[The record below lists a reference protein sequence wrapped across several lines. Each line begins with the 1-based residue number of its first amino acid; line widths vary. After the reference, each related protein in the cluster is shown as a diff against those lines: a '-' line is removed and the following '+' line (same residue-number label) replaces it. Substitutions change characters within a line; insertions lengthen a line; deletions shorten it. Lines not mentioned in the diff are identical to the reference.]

1 MANYMDF
8 AKKMLRGTV
17 VQIMASL
24 NEAIEKKGLKQE
36 EPEMKMKS
44 Q

>member
-1 MANYMDF
+1 MA
-8 AKKMLRGTV
+8 L
-17 VQIMASL
+17 L
-24 NEAIEKKGLKQE
+24 NEAIEKKRLKQE